1 MPVGRGWLGAGSRA
15 GSWEQ
20 SGSGTERAELWY
32 LFSVQGQQRWLRSG
46 VGNEG
51 KKIKTISQFNLGS
64 GEEGPAGREGAS
76 LWGVLN

>member
-51 KKIKTISQFNLGS
+51 KKLRPFLNSIWEVGKRDRQA
-64 GEEGPAGREGAS
+64 EKEPAF
-76 LWGVLN
+76 GVR